1 MKNKTIDGHDGTD
14 HDNCKINFQLIKQ
27 WQTDLSHF
35 FVIKQLDIL
44 VPK

>member
-1 MKNKTIDGHDGTD
+1 MGMMALTTTIA
-14 HDNCKINFQLIKQ
+14 KINFQLIKQ
-27 WQTDLSHF
+27 WQTDLCYF